1 MVNSKMMS
9 EKNLISNSAEK
20 ESTQCSDFLSRRQF
34 VKAGV
39 AGIGGIVIPSLSA
52 PAFAAKR
59 GGTLKV
65 ALTADPISFDPHLTG
80 NLQGRGTAQSIHDTL
95 FGVDGK
101 GNLSPML
108 VDRWEQPDSKTY
120 LLHLRSGVKFH
131 DGTDFDADAVVY
143 NINRIRNPETGSIR
157 SGEIKALDRIEAVGG
172 LTVKMTLK
180 YPFAAFL
187 FPFTDVSGCMGSP
200 TAFEKYGKERANLN
214 PVGTGPFK
222 FVSYSQ
228 DTETVLERN
237 GNYWDAGKP
246 HVDRL
251 ILRPIPT
258 GSTRLI
264 ELQTGGVDI
273 SEGLP
278 LQNIAALRTQPDIIV
293 SERVGFRWEY
303 IGFNAKEKFP
313 GSNARFRQAFQ
324 WAIDRDALHHVAYFG
339 TGAVG
344 YSGILPSHPF
354 HEPAYKPFTYNKDMA
369 KKLLDESGMGSAEI
383 TAYLRP
389 EPVKQ
394 RAAQLVQAMAAD
406 VGVKINLEQLDY
418 ASHRAKLRGGELPM
432 DMHGWWGYRPDPDQ
446 YLSVLLGSDGSYAKR
461 HGYNS
466 PKMDD
471 LFRKQRAETDQDKR
485 RALFRR
491 ITDLMNE
498 DAIYVP
504 WHYSSDFKGL
514 SPRVKGFNHTADAII
529 EYKYISLG

>member
-1 MVNSKMMS
+1 
-9 EKNLISNSAEK
+9 
-20 ESTQCSDFLSRRQF
+20 
-34 VKAGV
+34 
-39 AGIGGIVIPSLSA
+39 
-52 PAFAAKR
+52 
-59 GGTLKV
+59 
-65 ALTADPISFDPHLTG
+65 
-80 NLQGRGTAQSIHDTL
+80 
-95 FGVDGK
+95 
-101 GNLSPML
+101 
-108 VDRWEQPDSKTY
+108 
-120 LLHLRSGVKFH
+120 
-131 DGTDFDADAVVY
+131 
-143 NINRIRNPETGSIR
+143 
-157 SGEIKALDRIEAVGG
+157 
-172 LTVKMTLK
+172 
-180 YPFAAFL
+180 
-187 FPFTDVSGCMGSP
+187 VSGCMGSP

-222 FVSYSQ
+222 FVGYSQ

-246 HVDRL
+246 YVDRL

-258 GSTRLI
+258 DSTRLI

-278 LQNIAALRTQPDIIV
+278 LQNITSLRAQPDIIV

-303 IGFNAKEKFP
+303 IGFNAKDKFP
-313 GSNARFRQAFQ
+313 GGNARFRQAFQ
-324 WAIDRDALHHVAYFG
+324 WAIDREALHHVAYFG
-339 TGAVG
+339 TGAIG

-354 HEPAYKPFTYNKDMA
+354 HEPAYKPFTHNKDMA
-369 KKLLDESGMGSAEI
+369 RKLLDESGMGSAEI

-406 VGVKINLEQLDY
+406 VGVRINLEQLDY
-418 ASHRAKLRGGELPM
+418 VSHRAKLRGGELPM

-461 HGYNS
+461 HGYNN
-466 PKMDD
+466 PKMDE
-471 LFRKQRAETDQDKR
+471 LFREQRAETDRDKR

-491 ITDLMNE
+491 ITNLMNE

-514 SPRVKGFNHTADAII
+514 SPKVKGFYHTADAII
-529 EYKYISLG
+529 EYKHISLG